1 MLGPLLTL
9 LLAPAGASAAP
20 TPPGADPFY
29 APPSSLA
36 AYAPGTVLRSRE
48 VTLQESSNTA
58 SSAAYQLLYRSTDA
72 NGHPIATVTTVLLP
86 SNPAPGARVLLAY
99 QTAEDSLTMNCAPS
113 YTMRGGNNGG
123 STQWAES
130 SEVTQA
136 LARGWEVEVPDYEG
150 PQSEWAVGAIEGR
163 TTLDSIRAVERF
175 APAELEGARTPTA
188 MMGYSGG
195 SIPTLWANILAR
207 SYAPE
212 LHLVGAASGGNVPN
226 PIENLAQV
234 NGSVFAGTL
243 IGVSVAV
250 DRAYPQLGLDALL
263 NSSGRALAAQDGR
276 DANGC
281 AGSVTNA
288 PFGTVGQYTNYPTPQ
303 ALEAVPRVKAV
314 YAKLDMIGG
323 PVPEAPSY
331 IYNEIHDELAIIPP
345 VDQMVAADCARGA
358 VIDYFRDPAG
368 EHLTGAGQYVLPALN
383 FLSDRFAGKPA
394 PNTCTPRKPG
404 PPPAR
409 AHGELPARIVGS
421 NRLRDLD
428 GAVVLKL
435 SCPRAD
441 ATCTGVVT
449 LQTKGAPRHTVT
461 LGRARFTIAGGRTR
475 AVTVHLRRRAVRR
488 LGRRATV
495 KALAL
500 VSTSHAVTVQRRL
513 LLTLRR

>member
-1 MLGPLLTL
+1 VLGLLL
-9 LLAPAGASAAP
+9 ASLLAPAAAAGAP
-20 TPPGADPFY
+20 TPPSADPFY

-36 AYAPGTVLRSRE
+36 AYPPGTVLRSRE

-58 SSAAYQLLYRSTDA
+58 SSTAYQLLYRSTDA
-72 NGHPIATVTTVLLP
+72 KGHPIATVTTVLLP

-130 SEVTQA
+130 GEVTQA
-136 LARGWEVEVPDYEG
+136 LARGWAVEVPDYEG
-150 PQSEWAVGAIEGR
+150 PESEWAVGPIEGQ

-175 APAELEGARTPTA
+175 APAELQGVRTPVA

-195 SIPTLWANILAR
+195 SIPTLWANMLAR
-207 SYAPE
+207 IYAPE

-250 DRAYPQLGLDALL
+250 DRAYPELDLDALL

-303 ALEAVPRVKAV
+303 ALEAVPRVKEV

-323 PVPEAPSY
+323 PVPEAPAY
-331 IYNEIHDELAIIPP
+331 VYNEIHDELAIIPP
-345 VDQMVAADCARGA
+345 VDQMVASDCARGA

-368 EHLTGAGQYVLPALN
+368 EHLTGAGQYVLPALS

-394 PNTCTPRKPG
+394 PNTCPPLKPG
-404 PPPAR
+404 PPSAR
-409 AHGELPARIVGS
+409 AHGQLPAGIVGS
-421 NRLRDLD
+421 NRLRDLHD
-428 GAVVLKL
+428 AVVLKL

-441 ATCTGVVT
+441 ATCTGIVKLET
-449 LQTKGAPRHTVT
+449 RGAPKHRVT
-461 LGRARFTIAGGRTR
+461 LGTADFTIAGGRAR
-475 AVTVHLRRRAVRR
+475 AVTVHLRRGAVRR

-495 KALAL
+495 AVLAV
-500 VSTSHAVTVQRRL
+500 VSSTHAVTEQRRE